1 MKSEVARNEMCRE
14 HERAA
19 DEEGEGD
26 GEKKKDRQRG
36 WTAAKGKES
45 LRACF
50 CS

>member
-1 MKSEVARNEMCRE
+1 MCRE

-19 DEEGEGD
+19 DEGGEGD
-26 GEKKKDRQRG
+26 GEKKKDKQRG
-36 WTAAKGKES
+36 RAAAKGKES